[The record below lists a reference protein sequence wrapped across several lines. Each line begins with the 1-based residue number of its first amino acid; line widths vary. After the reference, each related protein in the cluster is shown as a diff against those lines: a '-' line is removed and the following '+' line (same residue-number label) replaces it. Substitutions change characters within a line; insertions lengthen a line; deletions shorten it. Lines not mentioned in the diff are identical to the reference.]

1 MTPKPPNLPAPKSAS
16 RTKVQNPVAV
26 VNCFAYSPAGR
37 RTPIR
42 LEAISDAIADPNTG
56 FVWVGVND
64 PDDALLDTLQEEFG
78 LHDLAIEDARNAHQR
93 PKLEAYGKTLFIAL
107 HTVQMVDGRISF
119 GETQVFL
126 GENFLL
132 TVRHGGSLSY
142 ASVRERFEREPEL
155 LGHGPAF
162 ALYGV
167 LDFIVDNCQPT
178 VEACRAELDAL
189 EQDVF
194 SETYSRQTIAR
205 LYELKRDL
213 TRMRMA
219 IAPMQDILAQLSRSA
234 QVHVSDEAK
243 LYFRDVHDHAVRL
256 NDSIDILRDMLTAAM
271 NMNLSLVTI
280 AQGEVVKKLAGWAA
294 LLAAPTLITS
304 WYGMNFRHMPELEGR
319 YSYAVV
325 IGVVIVTCVGLYR
338 YLKKVRWL

>member
-1 MTPKPPNLPAPKSAS
+1 MTPKPPKLPAPKSAS

-42 LEAISDAIADPNTG
+42 MEAISDAIADPKTG

-142 ASVRERFEREPEL
+142 STVRERFEREPEL

-194 SETYSRQTIAR
+194 SETYSRQTISR
-205 LYELKRDL
+205 LYELKKDL

-319 YSYAVV
+319 YSYAMV

>member
-1 MTPKPPNLPAPKSAS
+1 MTPKPPKLPAPKSAS
-16 RTKVQNPVAV
+16 RTNVQNPVAV

-42 LEAISDAIADPNTG
+42 MEAISDAIADPKTG

-64 PDDALLDTLQEEFG
+64 PDEALLDTLQEEFG

-93 PKLEAYGKTLFIAL
+93 PKLEAYGKTLFLAL

-167 LDFIVDNCQPT
+167 LDFIVDNYQPT
-178 VEACRAELDAL
+178 VEACHAELDAL
-189 EQDVF
+189 EHDVF
-194 SETYSRQTIAR
+194 SETYSRQTISR
-205 LYELKRDL
+205 LYALKKDL

-319 YSYAVV
+319 YSYAMV
-325 IGVVIVTCVGLYR
+325 IGVVIVTCLGLYR